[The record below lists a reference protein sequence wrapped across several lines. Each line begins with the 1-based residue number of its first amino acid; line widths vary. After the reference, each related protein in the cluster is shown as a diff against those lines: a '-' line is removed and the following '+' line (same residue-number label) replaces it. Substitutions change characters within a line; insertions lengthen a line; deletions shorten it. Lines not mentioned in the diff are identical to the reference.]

1 MYITVQARLKP
12 GVDDDL
18 IAFMEKARRARRVG
32 QVVRAALIA
41 YMNQGQRWANVPV
54 PAAPPPPPLPP
65 VSAPPPVVS
74 GGDVLSKAKASFLK

>member
-12 GVDDDL
+12 GIDDEL

-32 QVVRAALIA
+32 QVMRAALQA

-65 VSAPPPVVS
+65 LGPVPAPS